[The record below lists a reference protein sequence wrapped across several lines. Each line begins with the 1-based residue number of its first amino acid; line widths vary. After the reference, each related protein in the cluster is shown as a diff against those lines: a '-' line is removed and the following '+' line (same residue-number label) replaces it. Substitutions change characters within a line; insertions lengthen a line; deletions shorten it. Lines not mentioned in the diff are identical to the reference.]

1 MTINLVIAV
10 AKTMPVVF
18 KQRWRHRRIA
28 KARMT
33 ARIGRNSPGDV
44 TASCVKSI
52 MVALLGGLRECRRW
66 GRRWVI
72 RCWLGMRASGERKGK
87 QQHCHR
93 EHFLHNFSS

>member
-52 MVALLGGLRECRRW
+52 MVALLGGLQGFSEC
-66 GRRWVI
+66 
-72 RCWLGMRASGERKGK
+72 
-87 QQHCHR
+87 
-93 EHFLHNFSS
+93 LHGVFGQFAALAVKIDR